1 MKFLPRLFSWLF
13 HPLLMPS
20 FGVLIFLNLNTYISY
35 TLTFQFKAVI
45 FSVILL
51 NTFIVPA
58 LFAISLK
65 KSGIISNLEMNVRK
79 ERTLPFLLTA
89 VFYFISYYLL
99 SQKALP
105 GQLLSLI
112 LGAAICIVFAMV
124 LNTFFKISIHMIGIG
139 GLAGGVLGFSLLM
152 GINTYQLL
160 IFIFLISGLVGF
172 SRLALDAHKPLEVYT
187 GFIAGFLIEY
197 LSVAKLIG

>member
-1 MKFLPRLFSWLF
+1 
-13 HPLLMPS
+13 
-20 FGVLIFLNLNTYISY
+20 
-35 TLTFQFKAVI
+35 
-45 FSVILL
+45 
-51 NTFIVPA
+51 
-58 LFAISLK
+58 
-65 KSGIISNLEMNVRK
+65 
-79 ERTLPFLLTA
+79 
-89 VFYFISYYLL
+89 
-99 SQKALP
+99 
-105 GQLLSLI
+105 
-112 LGAAICIVFAMV
+112 
-124 LNTFFKISIHMIGIG
+124 MIGIG